1 MDSGTRGPDWPV
13 SDVRRDAATS
23 GGRAAGERRLGGDV
37 AAQVVSVARV
47 VRCALRNEMIEYVGV
62 SKTYPGRTEPV
73 LFDFSL
79 SIEAGTLCVL
89 LGRSGSGK
97 TTALRLV
104 NRMVEPSSGCIRV
117 AGVDVMGQDPIDLR
131 RRTGYVMQGI
141 GLMPHFTVARNVGI
155 VPHLLGWSESR
166 IRARTEEL
174 LALVGLPADDF
185 GLRMP
190 QALSG
195 GQQQRVGVARALAAE
210 PSILLMDEPFGALD
224 PLTRV
229 ELRREVVALHH
240 RLKLTTVVV
249 THDVVEALLMAD
261 EIVVLDAGRIA
272 QRGTPTELMRR
283 PESEFVASLMAS
295 PKNEIRKLESLLE
308 ERA

>member
-1 MDSGTRGPDWPV
+1 
-13 SDVRRDAATS
+13 
-23 GGRAAGERRLGGDV
+23 
-37 AAQVVSVARV
+37 
-47 VRCALRNEMIEYVGV
+47 MIEYVGV
-62 SKTYPGRTEPV
+62 SKMYPGRAAPV
-73 LFDFSL
+73 LLDFSL

-104 NRMVEPSSGCIRV
+104 NRMVEPTSGCIRV
-117 AGVDVMGQDPIDLR
+117 AGADVMGQDPIALR

-155 VPHLLGWSESR
+155 VPQLLGWPESR

-185 GLRMP
+185 GSRLP

-210 PSILLMDEPFGALD
+210 PSVLLMDEPFGALD

-229 ELRREVVALHH
+229 ELRAEVVALHR
-240 RLKLTTVVV
+240 RLKLTTVMV

-272 QRGTPTELMRR
+272 QRGTPSELMQR
-283 PESEFVASLMAS
+283 PQSEFVASLIAS

-308 ERA
+308 ERE